1 MSLIPQDELTT
12 LKSATEVKS
21 VASTAALDQETNTVA
36 YYINSAANTGNTQV
50 LINHKLSTEL
60 ADTLK
65 SKGYALS
72 YNKYIAD
79 PSAEVIISW
88 DIPSNG

>member
-1 MSLIPQDELTT
+1 MALIPQDELTT

-21 VASTAALDQETNTVA
+21 VASTAELDQETNTVA

-50 LINHKLSTEL
+50 LINHKLSESL
-60 ADTLK
+60 ANTLK
-65 SKGYALS
+65 SKGYILT

-79 PSAEVIISW
+79 PSAEVTISW